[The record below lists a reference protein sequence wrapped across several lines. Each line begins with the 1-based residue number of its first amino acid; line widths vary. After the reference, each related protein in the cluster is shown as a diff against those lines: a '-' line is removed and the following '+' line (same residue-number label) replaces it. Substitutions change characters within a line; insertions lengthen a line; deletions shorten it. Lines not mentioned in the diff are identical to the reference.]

1 VSIPFPHIAAR
12 GSYRELGRA
21 VGEGAREQIAAAI
34 AFYEEHFAAMAGIPF
49 AEAER
54 QSLAYLPYVKRY
66 LPQYVDE
73 LEGMA
78 EAAGLPFVKLLV
90 PNCAEEFTC
99 PADADTQSSPHGG
112 ATAAEAS
119 APQSGAPAPETPSP
133 QGGAHFCTGVAVS
146 HAGRHVVGHNM
157 DWYVVDADKNVLFD
171 LTTPDGTRIVTI
183 AGVPYLPILG
193 LNSHGVA
200 CVGNSVYSNDNRHGV
215 PNVFIRRWVL
225 EAPSLEEAVA
235 RACFPV
241 RARGTNYT
249 LADREGRLWD
259 LETSASAAVLIE
271 GAATLAHTNHYV
283 HPAMAV
289 FEGYHKQESRDRLR
303 QAEGELAAGVA
314 RGEDPR
320 DLVARVL
327 TLHDGGPDAI
337 CGHPDETLPVA
348 DQVMTVAS
356 LICDLDALRVEACAG
371 PPCENE
377 YRVFEA
383 GV

>member
-1 VSIPFPHIAAR
+1 MSIPFEHIAAR

-34 AFYEEHFAAMAGIPF
+34 AFYEEHFEAMAGIPF
-49 AEAER
+49 AEAEC
-54 QSLAYLPYVKRY
+54 QSLEYLPYIRRY
-66 LPQYVDE
+66 LPQYIEE

-78 EAAGLPFVKLLV
+78 EGSRLPFGKLLV

-99 PADADTQSSPHGG
+99 PVDADANPSPHGG
-112 ATAAEAS
+112 AHLCTA
-119 APQSGAPAPETPSP
+119 
-133 QGGAHFCTGVAVS
+133 VAVG
-146 HAGRHVVGHNM
+146 HGGRHVVGHNM
-157 DWYVVDADKNVLFD
+157 DWYVVDVDKNVLFD

-200 CVGNSVYSNDNRHGV
+200 CVGNSVYSNDNRVGI
-215 PNVFIRRWVL
+215 PNVFVRRWVL
-225 EAPSLEEAVA
+225 EAPTLEEACA
-235 RACFPV
+235 RACHPV

-249 LADREGRLWD
+249 LADAEGRLWD
-259 LETSASAAVLIE
+259 LETSAHAAVLIE
-271 GAATLAHTNHYV
+271 GDGVLAHTNHYV

-289 FEGYHKQESRDRLR
+289 FEGSHQEESRRRLR
-303 QAEGELAAGVA
+303 HAEDELATGVE
-314 RGEDPR
+314 RGEDAR

-327 TLHDGGPDAI
+327 ISHDGGHDAI
-337 CGHPDETLPVA
+337 CGHPDESLPVA

-356 LICDLDALRVEACAG
+356 MICDLDKMRVEACAG
-371 PPCENE
+371 PPCENQ

-383 GV
+383 GC

>member
-1 VSIPFPHIAAR
+1 VSIPFPHIVAR
-12 GSYRELGRA
+12 GSHRELGRA

-34 AFYEEHFAAMAGIPF
+34 AFYEEHFTAMAGIPF
-49 AEAER
+49 AEAEL

-99 PADADTQSSPHGG
+99 PADADTRPSPH
-112 ATAAEAS
+112 
-119 APQSGAPAPETPSP
+119 
-133 QGGAHFCTGVAVS
+133 GGAHFCTGVAVS

-183 AGVPYLPILG
+183 AGAPYLPILG

-200 CVGNSVYSNDNRHGV
+200 CIGNSVYSNDNRPGV

-225 EAPSLEEAVA
+225 EASSMEQAVA

-259 LETSASAAVLIE
+259 LETSAHAAVLIE
-271 GAATLAHTNHYV
+271 GGATLAHTNHYV

-289 FEGYHKQESRDRLR
+289 FEGYHKLESRDRLR
-303 QAEGELAAGVA
+303 QAECELAAGVA
-314 RGEDPR
+314 RGEDAR

-327 TLHDGGPDAI
+327 TAHDGGPDAI

-348 DQVMTVAS
+348 DRVMTVAS

-383 GV
+383 GA